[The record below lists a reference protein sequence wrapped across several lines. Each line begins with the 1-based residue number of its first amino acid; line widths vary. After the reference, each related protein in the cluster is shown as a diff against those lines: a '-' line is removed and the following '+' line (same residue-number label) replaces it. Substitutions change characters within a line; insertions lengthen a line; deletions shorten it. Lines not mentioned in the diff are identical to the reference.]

1 MTQAAKLASDA
12 RLLRQSGH
20 PQQSARVLEA
30 GARQFPDDPIILK
43 ESRALQSH
51 QQRPFKRCRYGVTKF
66 LDSIGTP
73 GAIVLSL
80 LLAYLLAPI
89 LFIPAG

>member
-1 MTQAAKLASDA
+1 MTQVAKIASDA

-20 PQQSARVLEA
+20 PQQSAKVLEA
-30 GARQFPDDPIILK
+30 AVHLFPDDPILLK

-51 QQRPFKRCRYGVTKF
+51 EQRSFKRCRLGITKF
-66 LDSIGTP
+66 LDSIGAP
-73 GAIVLSL
+73 GAIILSL

-89 LFIPAG
+89 LFVSAG